1 MEESIHYKFWT
12 ICMIQDQEEVLL
24 LNRQH
29 DHLKGYI
36 PPGGKV
42 EFPESFV
49 DAAIREVKEETGL
62 EVSNLVYKGLYEFV
76 NLEKGDRYM
85 IFNYIT
91 KDYRGEL
98 LQNPPEGNPVWVN
111 VEEAEQ
117 LPMQASTQISFPYF
131 FEEGTF
137 EIQIIWDNEKNQE
150 GEVFI
155 KRT

>member
-1 MEESIHYKFWT
+1 MREKINYKFWT
-12 ICMIQDQEEVLL
+12 ICMIQDQKKVLL

-29 DHLKGYI
+29 DDLKGYI

-49 DAAIREVKEETGL
+49 DGAIREVKEETGL
-62 EVSNLVYKGLYEFV
+62 EVRNLVYKGLYEFV
-76 NLEKGDRYM
+76 NSEKSDRYM

-91 KDYRGEL
+91 NDFSGEL
-98 LQNPPEGNPVWVN
+98 LQNAPEGKPVWVN
-111 VEEAEQ
+111 IDKAEQ
-117 LPMQASTQISFPYF
+117 LPMQASTKLSFPYF

-137 EIQIIWDNEKNQE
+137 EIQIFWDNEKDQE
-150 GEVFI
+150 GEVII